1 MSDVLNDM
9 NFLLFT
15 LVSKQP
21 QYADIFFSLCCS
33 WKGFEYQYAGSIL
46 GEIKAFEMR
55 PSYEFDITCF

>member
-33 WKGFEYQYAGSIL
+33 WKGFEYQCAGSIL